1 MNEIKFY
8 ICEHCGN
15 IIGKIHDSGVPV
27 VCCGQKM
34 TQLIPG
40 TVEASTEKH
49 IPVAAVEGNTVR
61 VEVGAVAHP
70 MVEEH
75 YISWIYLQTTSGGQR
90 KNLTPGSAPSVTFAL
105 TDGEKSVAVYAY
117 CNLHG
122 LWKADI

>member
-49 IPVAAVEGNTVR
+49 IPVAAVEGNTGR